1 MLWFVNYQ
9 DNYYICKKKT
19 WNIILNPISKFLLQ
33 LLYPTKKRSFF
44 WKCDLYSHK
53 KGNLFICIGSMSY
66 KCIPYEGNE
75 HLVGKEL
82 EQKGAKNFAP
92 FY

>member
-1 MLWFVNYQ
+1 MEYNFKPYQ
-9 DNYYICKKKT
+9 QVLVAVALSNKKEK
-19 WNIILNPISKFLLQ
+19 
-33 LLYPTKKRSFF
+33 FF
-44 WKCDLYSHK
+44 WKFDLYSHK

-82 EQKGAKNFAP
+82 EF
-92 FY
+92 